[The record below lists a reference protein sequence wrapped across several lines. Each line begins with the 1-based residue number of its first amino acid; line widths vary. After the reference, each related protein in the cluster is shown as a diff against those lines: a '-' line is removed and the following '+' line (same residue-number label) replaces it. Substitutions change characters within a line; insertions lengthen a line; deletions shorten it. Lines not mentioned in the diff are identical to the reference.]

1 MNGLRVTALVVGLSV
16 ALAAK
21 AQTQVPNVFQ
31 AGEPAR
37 AADVNENFSALG
49 EAANDNAAKIANNAS
64 SIAVNA
70 SSIDGNAD
78 AIAAANSNVSQ
89 NVAAIQA
96 NLDSIAQVQETIVD
110 RRPSLVDRNGVEVG
124 RISQIDGSNTFT
136 IEATVS
142 GYNGILRWHP
152 DRPGSLMIQGSFS
165 NVFFDGPCSSTVT
178 FVTVNTYVAV
188 AGLLPIV
195 TGQVYAVDTSVTGL
209 FAIDYEL
216 LASTSGVGC
225 RSASGSSTQEGFA
238 LVDLGT
244 PWTPPFSVK

>member
-1 MNGLRVTALVVGLSV
+1 MNGLRVITIVVGLCV
-16 ALAAK
+16 AFAAH

-49 EAANDNAAKIANNAS
+49 EAANDNAANIANNAS

-110 RRPSLVDRNGVEVG
+110 RRPSLVDSNGVEVG

-136 IEATVS
+136 IEANCRGQIVQFVNLNKIAAKDLLLNIQWAGPHTVL
-142 GYNGILRWHP
+142 GNE
-152 DRPGSLMIQGSFS
+152 
-165 NVFFDGPCSSTVT
+165 N
-178 FVTVNTYVAV
+178 N
-188 AGLLPIV
+188 
-195 TGQVYAVDTSVTGL
+195 
-209 FAIDYEL
+209 
-216 LASTSGVGC
+216 
-225 RSASGSSTQEGFA
+225 SA
-238 LVDLGT
+238 
-244 PWTPPFSVK
+244 